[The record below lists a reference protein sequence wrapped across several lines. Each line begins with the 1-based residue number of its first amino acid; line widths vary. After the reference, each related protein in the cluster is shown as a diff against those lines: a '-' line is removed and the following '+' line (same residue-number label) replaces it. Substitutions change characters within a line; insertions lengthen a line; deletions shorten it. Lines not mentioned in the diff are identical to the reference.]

1 VIGEPPPLP
10 TIDEL
15 EAMPFADAVRAVIA
29 AVNYCLSGFE
39 HRARVRQS
47 QARSLSAADLQAIAN
62 LTMALEALKIDV
74 RELLEPGTTIRA
86 LHAAFAA
93 LTDGQVSN

>member
-1 VIGEPPPLP
+1 VIAPPLP

-29 AVNYCLSGFE
+29 ATQYAVAGFE
-39 HRARVRQS
+39 HRAAVRQS
-47 QARSLSAADLQAIAN
+47 QGRSLSAADFQAIAN

-74 RELLEPGTTIRA
+74 REALAPGTTIRA
-86 LHAAFAA
+86 IHAAYAE
-93 LTDGQVSN
+93 LVDGQEASNC